1 MLNLLR
7 VFVSLLLITS
17 LVTSCTLKTPRTP
30 RHINLLHQHTVHTT
44 TVNGHRL
51 AYLDEGQGA
60 PVILIHGFG
69 GSMWQWEHQQKE
81 LAQHYRVITLDM
93 LGSGLSDKP
102 EIDYAPTLLL
112 NSITEFMDKAGIQQA
127 TLIGNSMGAGVA
139 IGMALTHPERVS
151 KLVLISG
158 FPANMVESIASPSY
172 KRFINT
178 RPPIWLARLGMWIA
192 GRWATKGILTE
203 IIHNPNYIT
212 PLVIERSY
220 RNRQDPGFLP
230 PLYSQI
236 DQIQEWEEHFAPRL
250 GDISHPTLIIWGK
263 DDRVFPPSVGQTMH
277 TTMTQSTFLEVPNS
291 GHIPQWENPTIVNPA
306 ILQFL
311 AGN

>member
-1 MLNLLR
+1 MPSLQPAIVPMLLTML
-7 VFVSLLLITS
+7 
-17 LVTSCTLKTPRTP
+17 LVTSCTSKTPGIP
-30 RHINLLHQHTVHTT
+30 HYIELLHQHTVHTT
-44 TVNGHRL
+44 TVNGHTL
-51 AYLDEGQGA
+51 AYLDEGQG
-60 PVILIHGFG
+60 PPIILIHGFG
-69 GSMWQWEHQQKE
+69 GSMWQWEHQQEE

-93 LGSGLSDKP
+93 LGSGLSEKP
-102 EIDYAPTLLL
+102 EIDYAPTLFL
-112 NSITEFMDKAGIQQA
+112 NSITEFMDKTGIPQA

-192 GRWATKGILTE
+192 GRWMTKRILTE
-203 IIHNPNYIT
+203 IIHNPNHIT

-220 RNRQDPGFLP
+220 RNRQDPEFLP

-236 DQIQEWEEHFAPRL
+236 DQIQEWEEHFAPLL

-263 DDRVFPPSVGQTMH
+263 NDRVFPPSVGQTLH
-277 TTMTQSTFLEVPNS
+277 TTMAQSTFLEVPNS